1 MRIALVWWGV
11 SVLFPPSMRQ
21 VTMGGG
27 NAQKSAIARAKNAKN
42 APSGGNSTLKTKDK
56 DMTYQCKVCKQ
67 TFMCTAAIELLIQHI
82 DNKHKGKPYE
92 DCFEY
97 TYVAAPN
104 TATVY
109 QGPHRAHIAFGT
121 ESKKG
126 FPKDQDIEEFDTKE
140 EAYEYIKEKVEYIND
155 DESITYV
162 DTD

>member
-1 MRIALVWWGV
+1 
-11 SVLFPPSMRQ
+11 
-21 VTMGGG
+21 MGGG